1 MICLGWNCRQLGNPQ
16 SVNALHTLVQRW
28 DPMIVFLSETKV
40 RKSGMKRI
48 KRKLENYDG
57 LIVPSDGQS
66 GGIAMLWKKDINLNI
81 MGYSKNYI
89 DAIIIEQLSGFKWR
103 ITGYYGHPETHLR
116 HESQILLVA
125 LNSRFSLPWICFGDF
140 NEIVSMEEKLGG
152 GD

>member
-1 MICLGWNCRQLGNPQ
+1 MICLGWNCRRLGNPR
-16 SVNALHTLVQRW
+16 SVNALRNLVQRW

-81 MGYSKNYI
+81 MGY
-89 DAIIIEQLSGFKWR
+89 
-103 ITGYYGHPETHLR
+103 
-116 HESQILLVA
+116 
-125 LNSRFSLPWICFGDF
+125 
-140 NEIVSMEEKLGG
+140 
-152 GD
+152 